1 MPDSTMVSIAIAGQ
15 LLDLATTM
23 HILEQGGA
31 ELNPIIYIGLDNYS
45 TFIAGKLLLCVILY
59 MYRHNIGLPEVVLS
73 WLPVL
78 YNLGTI
84 VK

>member
-15 LLDLATTM
+15 LLDIATTI
-23 HILEQGGA
+23 HILEQGGV
-31 ELNPIIYIGLDNYS
+31 ELNPIMHIELDNYS
-45 TFIAGKLLLCVILY
+45 GFIAGKLLLCVIIY
-59 MYRHNIGLPEVVLS
+59 MYRYNIGLPEVILS